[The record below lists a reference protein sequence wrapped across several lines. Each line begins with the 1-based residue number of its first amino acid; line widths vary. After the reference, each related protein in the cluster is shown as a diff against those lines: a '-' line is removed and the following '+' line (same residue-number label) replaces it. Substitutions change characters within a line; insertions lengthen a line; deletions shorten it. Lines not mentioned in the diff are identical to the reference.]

1 MLTLRTWTALALSA
15 VIALPL
21 GEARSQGAWPS
32 RPIKFVVPL
41 PPGGSPDYLSRL
53 LAERLQ
59 PALGQPFVVENKPGA
74 GGNIAREFVA
84 KQPADGYTILMSE
97 SSHVMAAGIGAKLPY
112 DPITDFQPI
121 SLAATIPFG
130 LTVNAGTPVR
140 SLKEFLDFAKSSP
153 RPLTYGTAGVG
164 APHHFAAELLRA
176 MTGINVVH
184 VPYKGSAGIIPAL
197 LTGEIDFSIAA
208 VNSLLPHFKSGKLRP
223 IAMAGSSR
231 TAILPQVPTIAE
243 AGPLPGYTVDVW
255 LGVMAPAGTPRP
267 VIDRLNGEINRVVG
281 DPQIVKE
288 RLNTVGLHC
297 GCAGLVE
304 GIGAGL
310 GIANRLVD
318 VARRQKLHF
327 PYRIRL
333 RLALGEDYAA
343 ALPRFVSK
351 PGSLPRSAAGFFRF
365 SCQSSDSM
373 KILSGWS
380 WTVSSYT

>member
-1 MLTLRTWTALALSA
+1 LTASAALALVAVESA
-15 VIALPL
+15 A
-21 GEARSQGAWPS
+21 QGSSWPN
-32 RPIKFVVPL
+32 RPIRFVVPL

-53 LAERLQ
+53 LAEHIQ
-59 PALGQPFVVENKPGA
+59 PVLGQPLVVENKPGA

-84 KQPADGYTILMSE
+84 RQPADGYTILMSE

-112 DPITDFQPI
+112 DPVKDFQPI

-130 LTVNAGTPVR
+130 LTVNASTPVR
-140 SLKEFLDFAKSSP
+140 SLKEFLDFARSAP

-164 APHHFAAELLRA
+164 APHHFAAELLRS
-176 MTGINVVH
+176 MTGIKVVH

-231 TAILPQVPTIAE
+231 TAILPEVPTIAE

-281 DPQIVKE
+281 DPQVVKE
-288 RLNTVGLHC
+288 RLNTVGLEAV
-297 GCAGLVE
+297 GTTPEQLLEVMKTDLAKYTK
-304 GIGAGL
+304 
-310 GIANRLVD
+310 IARE
-318 VARRQKLHF
+318 AQ
-327 PYRIRL
+327 I
-333 RLALGEDYAA
+333 
-343 ALPRFVSK
+343 K
-351 PGSLPRSAAGFFRF
+351 PE
-365 SCQSSDSM
+365 
-373 KILSGWS
+373 
-380 WTVSSYT
+380 